1 VESTGG
7 AAQAERPAQWT
18 FIACYAFALL
28 GAWMGI
34 MTPATVTLALRVAQ
48 IDPLG
53 KERNYSLVAGVGALF
68 ALCANPLFG
77 ALSDRTTSRFGMRRP
92 WILLGAAGGCIGA
105 TMIAL
110 ATSVG
115 MIVAGWA
122 VMQTF
127 CNASLA
133 ALLVVIAD
141 RVPLRQR
148 GMVSG
153 VAGTAPTAGILAGS
167 YLATVLPERDPVL
180 LLLVPALVGLVSAVV
195 YSALFPDRVLRK
207 PAVAQKLT
215 FGVPTLGFASPKG
228 RRFLL
233 CLLALLLASSCIA
246 VFQTYLVFFLT
257 DYMGI
262 AAVDTLRVAF
272 YVLAASNVAAAI
284 VSPFA
289 GTLSDRLKSRNTVF
303 VAGIL
308 AMALGLSVMLVGRT
322 IAGICVGSAI
332 LGIGYGIFLGLYT
345 ALVLDV
351 VPSESS
357 AARDLG
363 LGNIALTLPYFMF
376 PAVAPL
382 LLDLGGGKNYAAL
395 FLAGIALTLLAI
407 PLMNKVTSH

>member
-1 VESTGG
+1 
-7 AAQAERPAQWT
+7 
-18 FIACYAFALL
+18 
-28 GAWMGI
+28 
-34 MTPATVTLALRVAQ
+34 
-48 IDPLG
+48 
-53 KERNYSLVAGVGALF
+53 
-68 ALCANPLFG
+68 
-77 ALSDRTTSRFGMRRP
+77 
-92 WILLGAAGGCIGA
+92 
-105 TMIAL
+105 MIAL
-110 ATSVG
+110 ATGVG

-167 YLATVLPERDPVL
+167 YLAAVLPERDPVL

-195 YSALFPDRVLRK
+195 FSALFPDRVLRK

-215 FGVPTLGFASPKG
+215 FGMPTLGFASFKG

-257 DYMGI
+257 DYMEI
-262 AAVDTLRVAF
+262 AVVDTLRVAF

-303 VAGIL
+303 VAGTL
-308 AMALGLSVMLVGRT
+308 AMALGLGVMLVGRT
-322 IAGICVGSAI
+322 IAGMCVGSAI

-382 LLDLGGGKNYAAL
+382 LLDLGRGKNYTAL